1 MSLHLQGEQ
10 ETSRGWRG
18 YTHPPIL
25 TLDTAGAVRQLAAP
39 VHRDQ
44 EKGEAR
50 RGGPNYPSRK
60 ENGSGGPVSDL
71 APATDRGQSP
81 RRSGLSFPT
90 RRRILTV

>member
-10 ETSRGWRG
+10 ETSKAWRG

-25 TLDTAGAVRQLAAP
+25 ALDTAGAVRQLATP

-60 ENGSGGPVSDL
+60 ENGSGGPVLDL
-71 APATDRGQSP
+71 GLPPTVGSP
-81 RRSGLSFPT
+81 RGAPVSVSLPVGGY
-90 RRRILTV
+90 